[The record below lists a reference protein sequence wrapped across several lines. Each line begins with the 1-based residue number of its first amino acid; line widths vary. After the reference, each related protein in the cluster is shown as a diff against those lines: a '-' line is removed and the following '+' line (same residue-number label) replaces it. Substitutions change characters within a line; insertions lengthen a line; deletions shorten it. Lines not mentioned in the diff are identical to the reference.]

1 MKTMKLLSFSLVI
14 ALVTLVLFCPGA
26 NAEEVVIGFTGPLS
40 GPAAQYG
47 KDNVAGLEMA
57 IQDINAGGGIKIKDE
72 TYTFKLKTY
81 DDHIDPTAA
90 VNNARRLRS
99 RDGARVIFNPVF
111 NTLAPI
117 MQVNAQRGSEFL
129 LMAYTSTP
137 AIDQNAIDP
146 KQKNDLTISIPP
158 PFAAYVNAFSKV
170 AWDKG
175 WRKGAMVVTLGAY
188 GDEWRQAFKKHWE
201 GLGGQITADKPANYY
216 TETDF
221 SAQISAALATKPEFM
236 LIGGPSDTTALVIE
250 QSRNLGFKGGF
261 ILVDQAK
268 MNYIA
273 EVGFKGDLSKMNNV
287 IGVARTLDLAPVDIM
302 KPFID
307 RYKKAY
313 GRVATSENVLNYS
326 AMRMLAAA
334 MEAAGSVED
343 PAAIK
348 AAFKKI
354 LPMEAKINLVHYMG
368 IQHTRMVIPGTI
380 QVIENGQYGKP
391 IQNVWWAKTQEDYD
405 KIVKSIPSRDVIN
418 QNVPLDGYTQ

>member
-14 ALVTLVLFCPGA
+14 ALMTLVLFCPKT

-57 IQDINAGGGIKIKDE
+57 IEDINAGGGIKINNK

-117 MQVNAQRGSEFL
+117 MQVNTQRGSEFL

-137 AIDQNAIDP
+137 AIDQI
-146 KQKNDLTISIPP
+146 KNDLTISVPP
-158 PFAAYVNAFSKV
+158 PFSAYVNAFSKL

-188 GDEWRQAFKKHWE
+188 GDEWREAFKEHWE
-201 GLGGQITADKPANYY
+201 ELGGQITADKPANYY

-250 QSRNLGFKGGF
+250 QARNLGFKGGF

-273 EVGFKGDLSKMNNV
+273 EVGFKGDLTKMNNV
-287 IGVARTLDLAPVDIM
+287 IGVARTLDLAPAEIM
-302 KPFID
+302 EPFVN
-307 RYKKAY
+307 RYRKAY

-334 MEAAGSVED
+334 METAGSVED

-354 LPMEAKINLVHYMG
+354 LPMDAKINLVFYMG

-380 QVIENGQYGKP
+380 QMIENGQYGKP
-391 IQNVWWAKTQEDYD
+391 IQNIWWAKTQEDYAE
-405 KIVKSIPSRDVIN
+405 IVKSIPERGAVN
-418 QNVPLDGYTQ
+418 QNVPLADYAQ